1 MPLNSGIHKEKEI
14 DGILCRLVE
23 GSIPKDRADFIKRV
37 LEHNNFSILPE
48 EIIPN
53 SSDENKS
60 ITESYVKKYN
70 IWVTDVLF
78 NTVIYVYELR
88 LKTLTNRIVTP
99 GYWLQ
104 LEEDGIEKGDE
115 DKYWELK
122 LK

>member
-23 GSIPKDRADFIKRV
+23 ERISKKRVDFIKKI
-37 LEHNNFSILPE
+37 LEHNNFKVIIE
-48 EIIPN
+48 ENVPN
-53 SSDENKS
+53 KIDDANSLDDVSD
-60 ITESYVKKYN
+60 KKYN

-78 NTVIYVYELR
+78 NPVIYVYELR

-104 LEEDGIEKGDE
+104 IEEDGIEKGEE

>member
-23 GSIPKDRADFIKRV
+23 ERISKNRVDFIKKI
-37 LEHNNFSILPE
+37 LEHNNFKVIIE
-48 EIIPN
+48 ENVTSKIDDAN
-53 SSDENKS
+53 SLADVSE
-60 ITESYVKKYN
+60 KKYN

-78 NTVIYVYELR
+78 NPVIYVYELR

-104 LEEDGIEKGDE
+104 VEEDGIEKGEE

>member
-23 GSIPKDRADFIKRV
+23 ERISKNRVYFIKKI
-37 LEHNNFSILPE
+37 LEHNNFKVIIE
-48 EIIPN
+48 ENVPN
-53 SSDENKS
+53 KIDDANSLADVSE
-60 ITESYVKKYN
+60 KKYN

-78 NTVIYVYELR
+78 NPVIYVYELR

-104 LEEDGIEKGDE
+104 IEEDGIEKGEE